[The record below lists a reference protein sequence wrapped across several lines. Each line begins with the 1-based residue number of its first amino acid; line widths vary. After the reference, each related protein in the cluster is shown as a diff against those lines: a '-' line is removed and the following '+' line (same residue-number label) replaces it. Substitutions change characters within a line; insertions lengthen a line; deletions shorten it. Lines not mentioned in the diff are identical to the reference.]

1 MGSPFDLSGKVALVT
16 GGNRGIGLGMA
27 RSLARAGSDVVIWG
41 RDPARNRE
49 AEAELSA
56 MPIRVLS
63 QTVDVSVE
71 AQVVRAMAEAVDG
84 MGRLDTAIANAGS
97 PPAGAAPWEA
107 VSADLRR
114 VLGVNLD
121 GVFWTLRE
129 AGKAMIA
136 RSKTGDPGGSL
147 LVVSSGAALRGASR
161 SADYSASKAAILGL
175 MRSLAVDYAPHGI
188 RVNGILPGFINTEM
202 MSGNVDPSILE
213 RYYLPRIPLGRMG
226 SSDDLGGVA
235 VYLASDASAY
245 HTGDTLAI
253 DGGFGI
259 N

>member
-1 MGSPFDLSGKVALVT
+1 
-16 GGNRGIGLGMA
+16 
-27 RSLARAGSDVVIWG
+27 
-41 RDPARNRE
+41 
-49 AEAELSA
+49 
-56 MPIRVLS
+56 
-63 QTVDVSVE
+63 
-71 AQVVRAMAEAVDG
+71 
-84 MGRLDTAIANAGS
+84 
-97 PPAGAAPWEA
+97 
-107 VSADLRR
+107 
-114 VLGVNLD
+114 
-121 GVFWTLRE
+121 
-129 AGKAMIA
+129 
-136 RSKTGDPGGSL
+136 
-147 LVVSSGAALRGASR
+147 
-161 SADYSASKAAILGL
+161 